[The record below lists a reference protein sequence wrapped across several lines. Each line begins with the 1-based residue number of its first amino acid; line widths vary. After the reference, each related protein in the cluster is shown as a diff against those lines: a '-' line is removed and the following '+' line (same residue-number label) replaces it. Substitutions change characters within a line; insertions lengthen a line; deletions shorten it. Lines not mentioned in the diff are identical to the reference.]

1 MTETYSMQKSNCA
14 HQMMIN
20 VTIREQEDEN
30 NWKLI
35 WQFEVN
41 GTGNDPQE
49 SMHSSYEEASEK
61 ALQLIAAASPKS
73 VSFDRIRWRYLN
85 ANQRN
90 AIKH

>member
-1 MTETYSMQKSNCA
+1 MTAFSLQQKSNCA

-20 VTIREQEDEN
+20 VTIREEDEN

-61 ALQLIAAASPKS
+61 ALQLFAAASP
-73 VSFDRIRWRYLN
+73 
-85 ANQRN
+85 NQSRLTDYVGG
-90 AIKH
+90 I

>member
-1 MTETYSMQKSNCA
+1 MTEEYFNSMQKSNCA

-20 VTIREQEDEN
+20 VTIREEDEN

-61 ALQLIAAASPKS
+61 ALQLIVAANPSQT
-73 VSFDRIRWRYLN
+73 RLTQYGGI
-85 ANQRN
+85 
-90 AIKH
+90 